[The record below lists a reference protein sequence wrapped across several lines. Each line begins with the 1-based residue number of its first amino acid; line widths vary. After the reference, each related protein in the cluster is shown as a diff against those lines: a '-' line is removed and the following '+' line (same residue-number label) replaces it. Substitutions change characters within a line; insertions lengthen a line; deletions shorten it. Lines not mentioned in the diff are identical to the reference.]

1 MNKGLFLFS
10 LLLLTGLLN
19 NPVWAAC
26 NATMQNAS
34 FGSQTSFVINS
45 TVQTTSA
52 NLVVT
57 CGIVLASLLTTDTI
71 SAKLNSASSSS
82 GTQAA
87 MKNTANADLEPINM
101 CKASNCTPTTPIGS
115 TINYSS
121 TDLINLLGG
130 NVFTIPIYFKTT
142 TGQNLSAGT
151 YNVTL
156 NLTINWNICGL
167 LGVGNVCLN
176 QQTGSTTLS
185 PTVTL
190 IVTNDCST
198 ITAPNI
204 DFGSAPL
211 VNSFPNVSQTI
222 SITCTKGSLY
232 NVGINNG
239 VNAVS
244 NVRNMKHGSGL
255 ISYDIY
261 QGTTTTRWGSSGSEL
276 WSSANSTTVS
286 ADQLTRTYNYVAK
299 VLTGQTTPSQP
310 GSYTDTLV
318 VNVAF

>member
-1 MNKGLFLFS
+1 MNKRLFS
-10 LLLLTGLLN
+10 AILLLFTSLIN
-19 NPVWAAC
+19 SPVWAAC
-26 NATMQNAS
+26 TATMQNAS
-34 FGSQTSFVINS
+34 FGTQSSFVINN
-45 TVQTTSA
+45 TVQSTSA

-57 CGIVLASLLTTDTI
+57 CGAVLASLLTTDTI

-87 MKNTANADLEPINM
+87 MKNTVNTDLEPINM
-101 CKASNCTPTTPIGS
+101 CKASNCATTTPIGS

-121 TDLINLLGG
+121 TDLLNLLGG
-130 NVFTIPIYFKTT
+130 NVFTIPIYFQTT

-167 LGVGNVCLN
+167 LGIGNICLN
-176 QQTGSTTLS
+176 PQVGSTTLS
-185 PTVTL
+185 PVVSL

-204 DFGSAPL
+204 NFGSAPL
-211 VNSFPNVSQTI
+211 VSSFPSVAQTI
-222 SITCTKGSLY
+222 SITCTKGSTY

-239 VNAVS
+239 VNAVNS
-244 NVRNMKHGSGL
+244 VRNMANGSNL

-261 QGTTTTRWGSSGSEL
+261 QGTTTTRWGSSGSQL
-276 WSSANSTTVS
+276 WASANSTTIS
-286 ADQLTRTYNYVAK
+286 ADQLTRTYNYTAQI
-299 VLTGQTTPSQP
+299 LTGQNTPTS
-310 GSYTDTLV
+310 GNYTDTLV
-318 VNVAF
+318 VSVAF

>member
-87 MKNTANADLEPINM
+87 MKNTANTDLEPMNM

-299 VLTGQTTPSQP
+299 MLTGQTTPSQP
-310 GSYTDTLV
+310 GSYTNKLV